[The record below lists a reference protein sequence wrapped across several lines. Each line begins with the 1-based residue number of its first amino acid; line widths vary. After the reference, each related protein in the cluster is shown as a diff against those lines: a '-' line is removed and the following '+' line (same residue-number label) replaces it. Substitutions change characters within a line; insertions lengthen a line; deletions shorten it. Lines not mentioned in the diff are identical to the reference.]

1 MKLKRNLD
9 LKQKKRKR
17 EAEEEEQRLL
27 IETKKREVEE
37 AERKAKEEQ
46 DKKHLPLARSISK
59 WVPISDDLDPTEKS
73 RNLVINEII
82 NSEIDYVNDLDYI
95 NEAYI
100 KYIHNHKILDESQSS
115 RLFVHLS
122 FIINMNKELLDDLKE
137 KVQNAHAPVGS
148 SFLKM
153 SAFLKGY
160 SSYCADQDEINNL
173 IEEFKKN
180 SNFKKI
186 TGRKKERK

>member
-1 MKLKRNLD
+1 
-9 LKQKKRKR
+9 
-17 EAEEEEQRLL
+17 
-27 IETKKREVEE
+27 
-37 AERKAKEEQ
+37 
-46 DKKHLPLARSISK
+46 
-59 WVPISDDLDPTEKS
+59 
-73 RNLVINEII
+73 
-82 NSEIDYVNDLDYI
+82 
-95 NEAYI
+95 
-100 KYIHNHKILDESQSS
+100 
-115 RLFVHLS
+115 
-122 FIINMNKELLDDLKE
+122 MNKELLDDLKE